1 MKPKIKKNLS
11 TIILVLIMATG
22 LGLILYPT
30 VADYWNSLH
39 QSRAIASYVE
49 TVDEMD
55 DTDIEQ
61 LWADADA
68 YNRQLAQN
76 GTTFSMTDEQIR
88 EYEEKLDTGDT
99 DVMAYVEI
107 PKIQCKLPVYHGTDE
122 AVLQVAAGHLEWSS
136 LPVGGQSTHCVIS
149 GHRGLPSARLFTDID
164 QLSEGDLFMLHT
176 LGRTLT
182 YEVDQ
187 IRTVLPEETREI
199 KIEPGQDY
207 CTLITCTP
215 YGVNTHRLLVRGHRV
230 ENRAA
235 MMGTDARRI
244 DPALIASVITVI
256 ILTAVLI
263 WLLISMRR
271 NKRKEKVRGGD
282 ID

>member
-1 MKPKIKKNLS
+1 
-11 TIILVLIMATG
+11 MATG